1 MRKYNSIFI
10 HFNPKYSF
18 FHIQLYRSDGEVY
31 QLRVGKK
38 PTKRGFM
45 LFNDMLILGEKK
57 SKKLTAKIVV
67 DFDVATISDIPDN
80 TQFGDEKIRDA
91 WAVYDPTPIVL
102 YAPDGADQK
111 GALFNLM
118 QSTLEGYKS
127 DIIRRREKRANLV
140 SSSFKSMK

>member
-1 MRKYNSIFI
+1 MNGINNSIESCFVI
-10 HFNPKYSF
+10 SLTFKLFLN
-18 FHIQLYRSDGEVY
+18 SDGEVY
-31 QLRVGKK
+31 QLRIGKK

-57 SKKLTAKIVV
+57 SKKLTAKIIV

-80 TQFGDEKIRDA
+80 TQFGTEKIRDA

-102 YAPDGADQK
+102 FAPDGADQK

-127 DIIRRREKRANLV
+127 EVIRKREK
-140 SSSFKSMK
+140 SIH